1 MALTLN
7 ASGKAMLIYD
17 RPLGFQ
23 PAWIETA
30 ADGRGFRIIG
40 EEGQEYV
47 AGHPHNDILARLDHL
62 DTLILLCMEN
72 DGPKESFDIPMI
84 KQNYG

>member
-47 AGHPHNDILARLDHL
+47 AGHPDNGILARMQPLE
-62 DTLILLCMEN
+62 TLILLRMADN
-72 DGPKESFDIPMI
+72 MPAESFNLPLI